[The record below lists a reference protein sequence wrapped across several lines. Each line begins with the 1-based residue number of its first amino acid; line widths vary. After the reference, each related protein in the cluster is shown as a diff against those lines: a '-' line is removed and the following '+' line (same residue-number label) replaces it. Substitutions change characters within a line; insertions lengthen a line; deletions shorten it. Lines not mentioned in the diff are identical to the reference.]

1 MKIKKVVLLF
11 MLLTLFGAILGGCTP
26 KETDLWVMSGEV
38 KFNIKAQAFDVV
50 YDGNVREFSVKSKE
64 NFEKKLKEVP
74 EFKNGYTL
82 ADTGKEAFVFEK
94 NGKYFVVY
102 NKESNRYV
110 LRRAQSV
117 ICRDNQEIWFDCIP
131 LEAFA
136 DLEIGVE
143 VCYEWEEIKE
153 HFQVYTTAEINDDS
167 KQIKISVE
175 DKFVVLTLEGTILK
189 AMI

>member
-1 MKIKKVVLLF
+1 MKIKNVVLLF
-11 MLLTLFGAILGGCTP
+11 LLLTLFGAILGGCTP
-26 KETDLWVMSGEV
+26 KETDLWIMSGEE

-64 NFEKKLKEVP
+64 DFEKKLKELP
-74 EFKNGYTL
+74 EFKEGYTL

-117 ICRDNQEIWFDCIP
+117 IYRDNQEIWFDCVPI
-131 LEAFA
+131 EAFA

-143 VCYEWEEIKE
+143 VCCEWEKIKE
-153 HFQVYTTAEINDDS
+153 YFQAYTTAEINDDS
-167 KQIKISVE
+167 KQIKISAE
-175 DKFVVLTLEGTILK
+175 ERTVVLSLVGTILK
-189 AMI
+189 ASI